1 MLARRRVLAGAG
13 VIIVIALGGLASF
26 WYVVLRDD
34 APPAVSLASALAS
47 ASSTPTPDASPAIE
61 VTTTAAATATN
72 PVATPEPT
80 APEPTAPEPATTVLP
95 SADDPASLVG
105 TWVLSQQGDSFVGYR
120 VQEELASIGAATAVG
135 RTATLTAELEYDGT
149 AIIAA
154 SVEAD
159 MTQLRSDDSRRDRTL
174 RRQALETGAF
184 PTASFELTS
193 PFAIGAVV
201 DGEPVAAIVSGELTL
216 HGVTREV
223 TLDLEGQ
230 FSNGMVV
237 IVGSTEIIFADYA
250 IAQPTSFALLS
261 IDDRGVLELQLVF
274 ERA

>member
-1 MLARRRVLAGAG
+1 MLPRRRVLAGAG
-13 VIIVIALGGLASF
+13 VIIVIVLGGLASF
-26 WYVVLRDD
+26 WYLVLRDD
-34 APPAVSLASALAS
+34 APPPVSLASALAS
-47 ASSTPTPDASPAIE
+47 VSSTPTPDASPAIE
-61 VTTTAAATATN
+61 VTTTATATN
-72 PVATPEPT
+72 PVVTTPELT
-80 APEPTAPEPATTVLP
+80 TPEPATTVLP

-135 RTATLTAELEYDGT
+135 RTAILTAELEYDGT
-149 AIIAA
+149 AIIAV

-201 DGEPVAAIVSGELTL
+201 DGEPVVATVTGELTL
-216 HGVTREV
+216 HGVTREISME
-223 TLDLEGQ
+223 LEGQ

-237 IVGSTEIIFADYA
+237 IVGSTEIIFADYE
-250 IAQPTSFALLS
+250 IAQPTSFVLLS

>member
-1 MLARRRVLAGAG
+1 MLPRRRVLAGAG
-13 VIIVIALGGLASF
+13 VIIVIVLGGLASF
-26 WYVVLRDD
+26 WYLVLRDD
-34 APPAVSLASALAS
+34 APPPVSLASALAS
-47 ASSTPTPDASPAIE
+47 VSSTPTPDASPAIE
-61 VTTTAAATATN
+61 VTTTATATN
-72 PVATPEPT
+72 PVVTTPEPT
-80 APEPTAPEPATTVLP
+80 TTVLP

-135 RTATLTAELEYDGT
+135 RTAILTAELEYDGT
-149 AIIAA
+149 AIIAV

-159 MTQLRSDDSRRDRTL
+159 MTQLRSNDSRRDRTL

-201 DGEPVAAIVSGELTL
+201 DGEPVVATVTGELTL
-216 HGVTREV
+216 HGVTREISME
-223 TLDLEGQ
+223 LEGQ

-237 IVGSTEIIFADYA
+237 IVGSTEIIFADYE